1 MNTNVDFNL
10 WFSDESSEGA
20 RRKTVLDEEP
30 APRLPSIPM
39 HPNSILASDKYSVK
53 FISEKTSAW
62 SIDNL
67 GNYIKDI
74 DFKPKEILFS
84 FYNTKDFQ
92 FFRLANK
99 FGCAGKILVDITS
112 YDGVT
117 PVETTRYRVSIS
129 DQPWRST
136 LSNSDEESFALTY
149 VKGTIMAVG
158 EPDEVELH
166 DRTDVSVGAERYDS
180 VW

>member
-10 WFSDESSEGA
+10 WFSDEKSEGA
-20 RRKTVLDEEP
+20 RCKTVLDEEP
-30 APRLPSIPM
+30 APRLPSIPVS
-39 HPNSILASDKYSVK
+39 PTRLLVSYKFSVK

-92 FFRLANK
+92 FYRLANK

-117 PVETTRYRVSIS
+117 PVETTRYRVCIS
-129 DQPWRST
+129 ERPWRST
-136 LSNSDEESFALTY
+136 LSAADEESYSLTY
-149 VKGTIMAVG
+149 VKGTILALG
-158 EPDEVELH
+158 EPDEIKWRDKTDLSCDD
-166 DRTDVSVGAERYDS
+166 DRLG
-180 VW
+180 W

>member
-1 MNTNVDFNL
+1 MVDFDLFFN
-10 WFSDESSEGA
+10 SDSDYSN
-20 RRKTVLDEEP
+20 RRKTVIDEP

-39 HPNSILASDKYSVK
+39 SPTHHLVSYKFSVK
-53 FISEKTSAW
+53 FIPEKTSAW

-92 FFRLANK
+92 FYREANK
-99 FGCAGKILVDITS
+99 FGCTGIIVVDITS

-117 PVETTRYRVSIS
+117 PVETTRYRVRIS
-129 DQPWRST
+129 EPPWRST
-136 LSNSDEESFALTY
+136 LSAADDESYSLTY

-158 EPDEVELH
+158 EPDEIEWH
-166 DRTDVSVGAERYDS
+166 DHTDLSVGGERFDS
-180 VW
+180 AW

>member
-30 APRLPSIPM
+30 APMLPSIPRN
-39 HPNSILASDKYSVK
+39 PNSILVSNRFTVK
-53 FISEKTSAW
+53 FIPEKTSAW

-84 FYNTKDFQ
+84 FYNTNDFQ
-92 FFRLANK
+92 FYRLANK
-99 FGCAGKILVDITS
+99 FGCTGIIVVDVTS

-117 PVETTRYRVSIS
+117 PVETTRYRVRIS
-129 DQPWRST
+129 EQPWRST
-136 LSNSDEESFALTY
+136 LSAADEESFSLTY

-158 EPDEVELH
+158 EQDEVEWH
-166 DRTDVSVGAERYDS
+166 DHTDISVGAHRFDS
-180 VW
+180 AW

>member
-1 MNTNVDFNL
+1 MDTRDADFNL
-10 WFSDESSEGA
+10 LFSGDSDYRN
-20 RRKTVLDEEP
+20 RRKTVIDEP

-39 HPNSILASDKYSVK
+39 SPTHLLVSYKFSVK
-53 FISEKTSAW
+53 FIPEKTSAW

-92 FFRLANK
+92 FYREANK
-99 FGCAGKILVDITS
+99 FGCTGIIVVDITS

-117 PVETTRYRVSIS
+117 PVETTRYRVRIS
-129 DQPWRST
+129 EQPWRST
-136 LSNSDEESFALTY
+136 LSTADEESFSLTY

-158 EPDEVELH
+158 EQDEVEWH
-166 DRTDVSVGAERYDS
+166 DYTDVSVSAERFDS
-180 VW
+180 AW